1 MVVEMYAPEGY
12 WKASLNEREAICNGC
27 GTAGWKGKL
36 VPDSIWGLSV
46 VVACH
51 IHDWMYHFGSTE
63 NDRKEADRVFLNNM
77 LRIINQKGGWLAS
90 LRRYRAM
97 TYYNAVRNYGGPA
110 FWANKNPEMNEAYVT
125 V

>member
-1 MVVEMYAPEGY
+1 MVVEMFAPEDY
-12 WKASLNEREAICNGC
+12 WMASLNKREMVCNGC
-27 GTAGWKGKL
+27 GTAGWKGKF

-46 VVACH
+46 VEACH
-51 IHDWMYHFGSTE
+51 IHDWMYHHGSTE
-63 NDRKEADRVFLNNM
+63 KDRREADRVFLNNM

-90 LRRYRAM
+90 FRRYRAM

-110 FWANKNPEMNEAYVT
+110 FWANKNPEMCEAYVT